1 MTITRIE
8 LKDSSLAW
16 GQLFKIYHKEGS
28 IMKKILKA
36 LILFLI
42 AFSINAEELKIGIV
56 DVNKILKDA
65 PQTLSANKKLEKE
78 FSSRT
83 EKLKTKI
90 KKLEADGKKF
100 QKESLTLSDDQREK
114 AERGLQQ
121 RRIDIQRDERELRE
135 DMDLRR
141 REEIGDLQEKIN
153 LTIDK
158 MAADQNFDLILYQG
172 IAFASS
178 KVDITDNVIEALGG
192 GASKAKEESKESK
205 KDKPTEPKK
214 DAKE

>member
-1 MTITRIE
+1 
-8 LKDSSLAW
+8 
-16 GQLFKIYHKEGS
+16 
-28 IMKKILKA
+28 MKKLISVY
-36 LILFLI
+36 ILFMI
-42 AFSINAEELKIGIV
+42 AFSVNAEELKIGIV

-65 PQTLSANKKLEKE
+65 PQTISANKKLEKE

-90 KKLEADGKKF
+90 KALESDGKKF
-100 QKESLTLSDDQREK
+100 QKESLTMSDDQREK
-114 AERGLQQ
+114 TERSLQQ
-121 RRIDIQRDERELRE
+121 RKIEIQRNERELRE

-158 MAADQNFDLILYQG
+158 IAADNSYDLILYNG
-172 IAFASS
+172 IAYASA
-178 KVDITDNVIEALGG
+178 KVDITDDVIKALGG
-192 GASKAKEESKESK
+192 GSSKTKEGLKEPK
-205 KDKPTEPKK
+205 NDKTTEPKK

>member
-1 MTITRIE
+1 
-8 LKDSSLAW
+8 
-16 GQLFKIYHKEGS
+16 
-28 IMKKILKA
+28 MKKLLKA
-36 LILFLI
+36 LILCFFV
-42 AFSINAEELKIGIV
+42 FSINAEELKIGIV

-65 PQTLSANKKLEKE
+65 PQTISANKKLEKE

-90 KKLEADGKKF
+90 KTLEADGKKF
-100 QKESLTLSDDQREK
+100 QKESLTMSDDQREK

-121 RRIDIQRDERELRE
+121 RRIEIQRDERELRE

-153 LTIDK
+153 ITIDK
-158 MAADQNFDLILYQG
+158 MAADEGYDLILYNG

-178 KVDITDNVIEALGG
+178 KVDITNAVIKALGG
-192 GASKAKEESKESK
+192 GSSNAKDEPKKSK
-205 KDKPTEPKK
+205 KDKEIEPKK

>member
-1 MTITRIE
+1 M
-8 LKDSSLAW
+8 
-16 GQLFKIYHKEGS
+16 
-28 IMKKILKA
+28 
-36 LILFLI
+36 I
-42 AFSINAEELKIGIV
+42 AFSVNAEELKIGIV

-65 PQTLSANKKLEKE
+65 PQTISANKKLEKE

-90 KKLEADGKKF
+90 KALESDGKKF
-100 QKESLTLSDDQREK
+100 QKESLTMSDDQREK
-114 AERGLQQ
+114 TERSLQQ
-121 RRIDIQRDERELRE
+121 RKIEIQRNERELRE

-158 MAADQNFDLILYQG
+158 IAADNSYDLILYNG
-172 IAFASS
+172 IAYASA
-178 KVDITDNVIEALGG
+178 KVDITDDVIKALGG
-192 GASKAKEESKESK
+192 GSSKTKEGLKEPK
-205 KDKPTEPKK
+205 NDKTTEPKK

>member
-1 MTITRIE
+1 
-8 LKDSSLAW
+8 
-16 GQLFKIYHKEGS
+16 
-28 IMKKILKA
+28 MKKLIPF
-36 LILFLI
+36 LILFFV
-42 AFSINAEELKIGIV
+42 AFSTNAEELKIGIV

-65 PQTLSANKKLEKE
+65 PQTIAATKKLEKE
-78 FSSRT
+78 FSART
-83 EKLKTKI
+83 EKLKAKS
-90 KKLEADGKKF
+90 KALDAEGKKF

-121 RRIDIQRDERELRE
+121 KRIEIQRDERELRE

-153 LTIDK
+153 ITIDK
-158 MAADQNFDLILYQG
+158 MAADEGYDLILYNG

-178 KVDITDNVIEALGG
+178 KVDITDAVIKALGG
-192 GASKAKEESKESK
+192 GSSNAKDESK
-205 KDKPTEPKK
+205 KTKKDKEIEPKK

>member
-1 MTITRIE
+1 MT
-8 LKDSSLAW
+8 K
-16 GQLFKIYHKEGS
+16 LFS
-28 IMKKILKA
+28 ILT
-36 LILFLI
+36 LFII
-42 AFSINAEELKIGIV
+42 AFAVNAQELKIGIV

-65 PQTLSANKKLEKE
+65 PQTISANKKLEKE

-90 KKLEADGKKF
+90 KSLETDGKKF
-100 QKESLTLSDDQREK
+100 QKESLTMSDDQREK
-114 AERGLQQ
+114 ADRALQQ
-121 RRIDIQRDERELRE
+121 RRIEIQRDERELRE

-158 MAADQNFDLILYQG
+158 MAADSGYDLILYNG
-172 IAFASS
+172 IAYASA
-178 KVDITDNVIEALGG
+178 KVDITDDVIKALGG
-192 GASKAKEESKESK
+192 GSSKTKEVSKEQK
-205 KDKPTEPKK
+205 KDKTTEPKK

>member
-1 MTITRIE
+1 
-8 LKDSSLAW
+8 
-16 GQLFKIYHKEGS
+16 
-28 IMKKILKA
+28 MKK
-36 LILFLI
+36 LFSVLTFFMI
-42 AFSINAEELKIGIV
+42 ACAVHAQELKIGIV

-65 PQTLSANKKLEKE
+65 PQTISANKKLEKE

-90 KKLEADGKKF
+90 KSLETDGKKF
-100 QKESLTLSDDQREK
+100 QKESLTMSDDQREK
-114 AERGLQQ
+114 ADRALQQ
-121 RRIDIQRDERELRE
+121 RRIEIQRDERELRE

-153 LTIDK
+153 VTIDK
-158 MAADQNFDLILYQG
+158 IADNEKYDLILYQG

-178 KVDITDNVIEALGG
+178 KVDMTEKIIKALGG
-192 GASKAKEESKESK
+192 DGSAPK
-205 KDKPTEPKK
+205 KDESGKTKK

>member
-1 MTITRIE
+1 
-8 LKDSSLAW
+8 
-16 GQLFKIYHKEGS
+16 
-28 IMKKILKA
+28 MKKLISVY
-36 LILFLI
+36 ILFMI
-42 AFSINAEELKIGIV
+42 AFSVNAEELKIGIV

-65 PQTLSANKKLEKE
+65 PQTISANKKLEKE

-90 KKLEADGKKF
+90 KALESDGKKF
-100 QKESLTLSDDQREK
+100 QKESLTMSDDQREK
-114 AERGLQQ
+114 TERSLQQ
-121 RRIDIQRDERELRE
+121 RKIEIQRNERELRE

-158 MAADQNFDLILYQG
+158 IAADNSYDLILYNG
-172 IAFASS
+172 IAYASA
-178 KVDITDNVIEALGG
+178 KVDITDDVIKALGG
-192 GASKAKEESKESK
+192 GSSKTKEVSKEPK
-205 KDKPTEPKK
+205 NDKTTEPKK

>member
-1 MTITRIE
+1 
-8 LKDSSLAW
+8 
-16 GQLFKIYHKEGS
+16 
-28 IMKKILKA
+28 MKK
-36 LILFLI
+36 LFSVLTFIMI
-42 AFSINAEELKIGIV
+42 AFAVNAQELKIGIV

-65 PQTLSANKKLEKE
+65 PQTISANKKLEKE

-90 KKLEADGKKF
+90 KSLETDGKKF
-100 QKESLTLSDDQREK
+100 QKESLTMSDDQRDK
-114 AERGLQQ
+114 ADRALQQ

-158 MAADQNFDLILYQG
+158 MAADSGYDLILYNG
-172 IAFASS
+172 IAYASA
-178 KVDITDNVIEALGG
+178 KVDITDDVVKALGGG
-192 GASKAKEESKESK
+192 GASKTKEGSKEPKS
-205 KDKPTEPKK
+205 DKTTEPKK